1 MYHESI
7 FSTKK
12 PIPAPNVELHTGL
25 YQFHYGGGL
34 LTGNVI
40 RIGESS
46 VTIKTLTI
54 GIIEMP
60 KAEFINSNFVKI

>member
-7 FSTKK
+7 FSTQK
-12 PIPAPNVELHTGL
+12 PSTSKADPHTGL

-54 GIIEMP
+54 GTIEMP
-60 KAEFINSNFVKI
+60 KAEFMNANPVKI